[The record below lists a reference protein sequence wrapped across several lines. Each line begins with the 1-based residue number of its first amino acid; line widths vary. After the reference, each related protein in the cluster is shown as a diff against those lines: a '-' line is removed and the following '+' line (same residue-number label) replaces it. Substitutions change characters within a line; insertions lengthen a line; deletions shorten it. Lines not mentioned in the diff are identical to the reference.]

1 MTLAPTATDRGG
13 ETRRRILEVA
23 AQAFADHGY
32 AGSSL
37 NDLLKASR
45 VTKGG
50 FYFHFPSKEVLALA
64 TLRHK
69 QEQWAGA
76 VMAAMLHHPRAT
88 DQLEAMVE
96 ALCDQHERDPACR
109 AINRLCT
116 ELADAHPELR
126 PQLVPQLT
134 TWMDMVATLIRKGQ
148 DEGDIRPEVEPAV
161 AAEVAVES
169 FIGLE
174 MVSETLTGRADLRRR
189 ARDFR
194 DLWFD
199 AICVRPATTA

>member
-23 AQAFADHGY
+23 AEAFAERGY
-32 AGSSL
+32 AGTSL
-37 NDLLKASR
+37 SDVLRASG

-50 FYFHFPSKEVLALA
+50 FYFHFPSKEALALA

-69 QEQWAGA
+69 QEQWAGS
-76 VMAAMLHHPRAT
+76 VMAAVLQRPRAIE
-88 DQLEAMVE
+88 QLDAMVE
-96 ALCDQHERDPACR
+96 ALCDLHEQDRSCR
-109 AINRLCT
+109 AISRLCT
-116 ELADAHPELR
+116 ELGDERPELR
-126 PQLVPQLT
+126 PQLTIQLT
-134 TWMDMVATLIRKGQ
+134 NWMEMVTAIIRKGQ
-148 DEGDIRPEVEPAV
+148 DEGDIRPDVEPEV

-174 MVSETLTGRADLRRR
+174 TVAEMLTGRADLRRR

-194 DLWFD
+194 DLWFA
-199 AICVRPATTA
+199 AIRRPSV

>member
-1 MTLAPTATDRGG
+1 MTLAPTVTDRGG

-23 AQAFADHGY
+23 AEAFGDRGY
-32 AGSSL
+32 AGTSL
-37 NDLLKASR
+37 SDVLKASG

-50 FYFHFPSKEVLALA
+50 FYFHFPSKEALALA

-76 VMAAMLHHPRAT
+76 VMASVLQHPRAI

-96 ALCDQHERDPACR
+96 ALCDLHEQDRACR
-109 AINRLCT
+109 AISRLCT
-116 ELADAHPELR
+116 ELGDDHPELR
-126 PQLVPQLT
+126 PQLGTQLT
-134 TWMDMVATLIRKGQ
+134 TWMDMVASIIRKGQ
-148 DEGDIRPEVEPAV
+148 DEGDIRPDVDPV
-161 AAEVAVES
+161 TAAEVAVGS

-174 MVSETLTGRADLRRR
+174 TVSQVLTGRADLRRR

-194 DLWFD
+194 DLWFA
-199 AICVRPATTA
+199 AIRQPA